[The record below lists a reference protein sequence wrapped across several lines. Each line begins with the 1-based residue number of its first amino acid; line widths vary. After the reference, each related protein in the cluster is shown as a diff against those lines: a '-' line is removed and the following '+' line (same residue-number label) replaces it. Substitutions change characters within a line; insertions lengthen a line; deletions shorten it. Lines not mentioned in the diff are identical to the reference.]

1 MKHSTVFIFLFLGVI
16 GKIFAAS
23 DTLQVLQT
31 SDFNVNGKGS
41 NAAWEKTPWVPLQNL
56 SSEIAPYSSQFKIL
70 YSATGIYVLMEG
82 DDNKI
87 TTNYKKDFDDL
98 YKGDVFEVFFH
109 PNPKEPLYFEYE
121 INALNKELV
130 LLVPNFNKKFFG
142 WIPWHYDGDKKV
154 QKAVSITQEK
164 GKMKKWSAEMFF
176 PYTLFNP
183 LENTPPQQNSY
194 WRANFY
200 RLYYDHEKMAKSAW
214 MPVKGTFHEFEK
226 FGYLKFN

>member
-1 MKHSTVFIFLFLGVI
+1 M
-16 GKIFAAS
+16 
-23 DTLQVLQT
+23 
-31 SDFNVNGKGS
+31 
-41 NAAWEKTPWVPLQNL
+41 
-56 SSEIAPYSSQFKIL
+56 
-70 YSATGIYVLMEG
+70 
-82 DDNKI
+82 
-87 TTNYKKDFDDL
+87 
-98 YKGDVFEVFFH
+98 
-109 PNPKEPLYFEYE
+109 
-121 INALNKELV
+121 
-130 LLVPNFNKKFFG
+130 PNFNKKFFG

-200 RLYYDHEKMAKSAW
+200 RLDYDHEKMAKSAW

>member
-1 MKHSTVFIFLFLGVI
+1 MKHFAVLIFLFLGLI

-31 SDFNVNGKGS
+31 SDFKINGKGS
-41 NAAWEKTPWVPLQNL
+41 NAAWEKTPWVRLQNL

-70 YSATGIYVLMEG
+70 YSAKGIYVLMEG

-87 TTNYKKDFDDL
+87 TTQYKKDFDDL

-200 RLYYDHEKMAKSAW
+200 RLDYDHEKMAKSAW

>member
-31 SDFNVNGKGS
+31 SDFKVNGKGS

-56 SSEIAPYSSQFKIL
+56 SSEIAPYSSQFKML
-70 YSATGIYVLMEG
+70 YSAKGIYVLMEG
-82 DDNKI
+82 EDKKI

-121 INALNKELV
+121 INALNK
-130 LLVPNFNKKFFG
+130 
-142 WIPWHYDGDKKV
+142 
-154 QKAVSITQEK
+154 
-164 GKMKKWSAEMFF
+164 
-176 PYTLFNP
+176 
-183 LENTPPQQNSY
+183 
-194 WRANFY
+194 
-200 RLYYDHEKMAKSAW
+200 
-214 MPVKGTFHEFEK
+214 
-226 FGYLKFN
+226 